1 MLQGGVPPEDVPTPA
16 VASEADVEAKEAA
29 KAGGCAAPRRT
40 APRRTAPHRAAP
52 RLTSPHLASPRHAS
66 PRLASPPFRARA
78 VPRLLTHDRAHGS
91 AAAGDESDEDGGDG
105 NSEEF

>member
-40 APRRTAPHRAAP
+40 APHRAAPHRAAPHRTAPHRTAPHRAAP
-52 RLTSPHLASPRHAS
+52 RR
-66 PRLASPPFRARA
+66 
-78 VPRLLTHDRAHGS
+78 
-91 AAAGDESDEDGGDG
+91 
-105 NSEEF
+105 NKN